1 MSKIVQEKEL
11 KELFIEIRHNNKIA
25 YEKLYAT
32 YKSLVYGIAF
42 SILKNKHD
50 SEDVVQ
56 AVFTKIYEI
65 DKDKLPTNKEASWL
79 YTTTKNQAISFL
91 RKKTNNVD
99 LESIYEIEDSDT
111 EINKLIDQD
120 SYNRLISK
128 LSEKEKEIISLKILS
143 NLSFEEISKLVNE
156 STGTVKWRYYK
167 SINTLKLLLSNLGM
181 FIVTF
186 IIGIKTFANGK
197 KSNNA
202 EQIVQ
207 DENITENNTT
217 LPESVIQGT
226 HRDEEYKGKEEFLDK
241 SDKNETSDNQEIVV
255 QDVIETNTNYI
266 GIGFLG
272 ISALFFIITI
282 TFSII
287 FAKHQLNR
295 KKKASK

>member
-1 MSKIVQEKEL
+1 MATINEKEL
-11 KELFIEIRHNNKIA
+11 KELFIEIKYNNKIA
-25 YEKLYAT
+25 YEKLYT
-32 YKSLVYGIAF
+32 RYKQLVYGMAF

-99 LESIYEIEDSDT
+99 LDSIYEIEDSDT
-111 EINKLIDQD
+111 EINRLIDQD

-128 LSEKEKEIISLKILS
+128 LNEKEKEIISLKILS
-143 NLSFEEISKLVNE
+143 NLSFEEISKIVNE

-167 SINTLKLLLSNLGM
+167 SINTLKILLSNLGM

-186 IIGIKTFANGK
+186 IIGIKTFVNGK

-207 DENITENNTT
+207 DENNTSLSEN
-217 LPESVIQGT
+217 EIQGT

-241 SDKNETSDNQEIVV
+241 LDKNETADNQEIVV

-266 GIGFLG
+266 GIGFLSV
-272 ISALFFIITI
+272 SALFFIITI

>member
-1 MSKIVQEKEL
+1 MSKINDKDL

-25 YEKLYAT
+25 YEKLYT
-32 YKSLVYGIAF
+32 RYKQLVYGIAF

-50 SEDVVQ
+50 SEDIVQ

-65 DKDKLPTNKEASWL
+65 NKDKLPTDKEASWL

-207 DENITENNTT
+207 DENMTENNTS
-217 LPESVIQGT
+217 LPENVIQGT

-241 SDKNETSDNQEIVV
+241 LDKNETSDNQEIIV

-272 ISALFFIITI
+272 ISALFFITTI
-282 TFSII
+282 TFLII

>member
-1 MSKIVQEKEL
+1 M
-11 KELFIEIRHNNKIA
+11 
-25 YEKLYAT
+25 
-32 YKSLVYGIAF
+32 
-42 SILKNKHD
+42 
-50 SEDVVQ
+50 
-56 AVFTKIYEI
+56 
-65 DKDKLPTNKEASWL
+65 
-79 YTTTKNQAISFL
+79 
-91 RKKTNNVD
+91 
-99 LESIYEIEDSDT
+99 
-111 EINKLIDQD
+111 
-120 SYNRLISK
+120 
-128 LSEKEKEIISLKILS
+128 
-143 NLSFEEISKLVNE
+143 NE

-167 SINTLKLLLSNLGM
+167 SINTLKILLSNLGM

-186 IIGIKTFANGK
+186 IIGIKTFANGQ